1 MISQQFECMYEN
13 VHVALKWFD
22 VASRLSFGFVK
33 MMSRISILGRHDE
46 MKKKTQYSTSDI
58 AFLIQVE

>member
-1 MISQQFECMYEN
+1 MISQQFECVYEN
-13 VHVALKWFD
+13 VHDALKWFD

-46 MKKKTQYSTSDI
+46 MKKTQCSTSDI
-58 AFLIQVE
+58 GFLIQVE